1 MLALEET
8 ITNAPANEKS
18 GGSFL
23 AAVLKLL
30 CSVRLGVG
38 LLMAIGVLCFIGM
51 LIMQQNVDGFDRYFA
66 ELTPSQRL
74 TYGRLGLFDIYNA
87 WYFNALLGLL
97 SLNIILSS
105 IERFPKTWLF
115 VAKPSATVPVR
126 WLREQTAAVNFTVK
140 GESGQIADVIA
151 GEMKKEGWK
160 RTIIREKNGTTF
172 VFGQSGVWNRF
183 AYLLVHTALLIIFL
197 GGFLTAQM
205 GSTGQI
211 PLAPGESS
219 DLMRELVVDLDRT
232 SEVTKRLP
240 FEVIC
245 TDIQQKLIRNDGPI
259 SAGNTIDWLTHFQIR
274 DETGTHDAF
283 VQMNKPFDHRGY
295 RFFQASFTHVGRA
308 RSITVRL
315 TPESGD
321 GHEDIII
328 PRNGAVTLPD
338 GKTIRFSEFRGNL
351 TSGAEDPFEDTSSYP
366 NPAAVLQIFQPG
378 EVPLTAY
385 AAGPQFKDQP
395 LAKKNVAGYTFQLID
410 FEKVSDRHILAVQ
423 RDPGANVVYIGFAAL
438 FITLMGVFVF
448 SHQRVWAAIEKI
460 GDGEHR
466 VTVAG
471 NANRNQNGL
480 GDKVERFIGGLR
492 TRKPEGIS
500 DE

>member
-1 MLALEET
+1 MLTDLTAIFRTDTVTAADLRAAWPLIST
-8 ITNAPANEKS
+8 MRGIS
-18 GGSFL
+18 MLS
-23 AAVLKLL
+23 AAV
-30 CSVRLGVG
+30 
-38 LLMAIGVLCFIGM
+38 
-51 LIMQQNVDGFDRYFA
+51 A
-66 ELTPSQRL
+66 EHH
-74 TYGRLGLFDIYNA
+74 
-87 WYFNALLGLL
+87 
-97 SLNIILSS
+97 SS
-105 IERFPKTWLF
+105 IERFPKHGCLSRNRAQQCRSLAPRTNRRRKF
-115 VAKPSATVPVR
+115 HCERRKR
-126 WLREQTAAVNFTVK
+126 
-140 GESGQIADVIA
+140 ADRRCDSRRD
-151 GEMKKEGWK
+151 EKEGWK

-351 TSGAEDPFEDTSSYP
+351 TSGAEDPFGGQSSYP
-366 NPAAVLQIFQPG
+366 NPQPFCRYFSR
-378 EVPLTAY
+378 EVP
-385 AAGPQFKDQP
+385 
-395 LAKKNVAGYTFQLID
+395 
-410 FEKVSDRHILAVQ
+410 
-423 RDPGANVVYIGFAAL
+423 
-438 FITLMGVFVF
+438 
-448 SHQRVWAAIEKI
+448 
-460 GDGEHR
+460 
-466 VTVAG
+466 
-471 NANRNQNGL
+471 
-480 GDKVERFIGGLR
+480 
-492 TRKPEGIS
+492 
-500 DE
+500 